1 MRLYKYV
8 TVNTAKIVLET
19 GKLRWSS
26 PFMFNDPFDV
36 QFDLHVNS
44 MTRPSS
50 HLSLGNCRNSI
61 VEGRHFNLIMP
72 LAGSFDFFFSTYRG

>member
-36 QFDLHVNS
+36 QFDLHVEFDDA
-44 MTRPSS
+44 T
-50 HLSLGNCRNSI
+50 I
-61 VEGRHFNLIMP
+61 VTLIVGE
-72 LAGSFDFFFSTYRG
+72 L